1 MQLETRLSWLIAFSV
16 IAASLCQ
23 PQADKNSTEG
33 ANAGPVYMRQQEA
46 EAGDR
51 EAQNDLGLLAQYKHD
66 YRGAF
71 HWFQLAANQ
80 GLSKAQVNL
89 GFFYDMGLGVEKDFE

>member
-1 MQLETRLSWLIAFSV
+1 MQIETRLCWLIVLSI

-23 PQADKNSTEG
+23 AQADENSTEG
-33 ANAGPVYMRQQEA
+33 ANVGPVQMLQREA

-89 GFFYDMGLGVEKDFE
+89 G